1 MEDRPGTGRLFRSLH
16 AQGAEDAIVAL
27 DPADLVTLRSV
38 SLRGDDP
45 LAAPDPQW
53 DPDFEHLFAPT
64 DSDAEAVISVETPDP
79 APSIT
84 PIEQPVAE
92 TPESTELGPEPP
104 PLDVPEVQ
112 ATPAQAAHT
121 GIPAWAAVL
130 TIFGA
135 TVLIGIADVVVTGNL
150 GWLTGIALV
159 VSAGYAAATVRPAD
173 GYWVIVSAPL
183 AFLAT
188 TVTVG
193 QVTITGGSF
202 FVRQGLLIPFTLGRN
217 AVWIILATAVAAVIV
232 GIRRRR
238 LLARAR

>member
-53 DPDFEHLFAPT
+53 DPDFEHLFAPA
-64 DSDAEAVISVETPDP
+64 DSDADPKVTVETAEP
-79 APSIT
+79 AT
-84 PIEQPVAE
+84 
-92 TPESTELGPEPP
+92 EPP
-104 PLDVPEVQ
+104 PLDDPEVQ
-112 ATPAQAAHT
+112 STPAQAAHT

-135 TVLIGIADVVVTGNL
+135 TILIGIADVVVTGNL

>member
-16 AQGAEDAIVAL
+16 AQGAGDAIVAL

-45 LAAPDPQW
+45 LAGPDPQW
-53 DPDFEHLFAPT
+53 DPDFEHLFAPA
-64 DSDAEAVISVETPDP
+64 DSDADPKVTVETAEP
-79 APSIT
+79 A
-84 PIEQPVAE
+84 
-92 TPESTELGPEPP
+92 PEPP
-104 PLDVPEVQ
+104 PLDDPEVQ
-112 ATPAQAAHT
+112 STPAQAAHT

-130 TIFGA
+130 TVFGA
-135 TVLIGIADVVVTGNL
+135 TILIGIADVVVTGNL

-193 QVTITGGSF
+193 QVTITGGGF
-202 FVRQGLLIPFTLGRN
+202 LVRQGLLIPFTLGRN

-238 LLARAR
+238 LLARAH

>member
-1 MEDRPGTGRLFRSLH
+1 MEDRPGTGRLFCSLH

-38 SLRGDDP
+38 SLRGDDQ
-45 LAAPDPQW
+45 LAEPDPQW
-53 DPDFEHLFAPT
+53 DPDFEHLFAPEEP
-64 DSDAEAVISVETPDP
+64 DADPRVPVETAGP
-79 APSIT
+79 A
-84 PIEQPVAE
+84 
-92 TPESTELGPEPP
+92 PEPP
-104 PLDVPEVQ
+104 LLDDPVVQ
-112 ATPAQAAHT
+112 ATRAQSAQT

-135 TVLIGIADVVVTGNL
+135 TILIGIADVVVTRNL
-150 GWLTGIALV
+150 GWLTGIALA
-159 VSAGYAAATVRPAD
+159 VSTGYAATTVRPAD

-193 QVTITGGSF
+193 QATISGGSF

-217 AVWIILATAVAAVIV
+217 SIWIILATGLAAVIV

-238 LLARAR
+238 LFARVN